1 MLRCSAESSPR
12 TRTSL
17 VIKTAPTESFNW
29 TVGQIAR
36 QSELPESDKYMV
48 KKIWHPREK
57 RKKLSMKKLRSSL
70 KQRHT
75 RTSCILAS
83 LLVKYRSDLRKTRKF
98 PIKTER
104 IFFKKKLSFPQS
116 FLQKFWLH
124 YFCTSPKA
132 YKSIWWA
139 STTSQYYRT
148 SRPTIPENLT
158 FTKSF
163 ENVEKRILRLLWVW
177 YFSKKRAKL
186 FLFFPFCVIIEWI
199 LSTMP
204 FDGLKDDRIAVNLS
218 LCQSLSSNQTPSS
231 SKRNRSVREHTSHL
245 LTEIVLW
252 IQVVLEKVSVYPNLV
267 FTGVYNF
274 SLKKQNF
281 RTKWSKF
288 FWKFLCKIEK
298 KGEMEKRC
306 ELLKSK
312 KLKSVAF
319 CGAG

>member
-1 MLRCSAESSPR
+1 MYFSQ
-12 TRTSL
+12 SL
-17 VIKTAPTESFNW
+17 GKIQKWFEEN
-29 TVGQIAR
+29 
-36 QSELPESDKYMV
+36 
-48 KKIWHPREK
+48 KKVSHQN
-57 RKKLSMKKLRSSL
+57 RKN
-70 KQRHT
+70 
-75 RTSCILAS
+75 
-83 LLVKYRSDLRKTRKF
+83 
-98 PIKTER
+98 
-104 IFFKKKLSFPQS
+104 FFQKKLSFPQS

-298 KGEMEKRC
+298 KRRNGEKVWAVEVKKVEICRV
-306 ELLKSK
+306 LWGWVKSECSAIK
-312 KLKSVAF
+312 F
-319 CGAG
+319 DD